1 MTKTILILSLITV
14 VTRIMLDNLH
24 LSLFLNVLG
33 LGFEVIGF
41 GWILVMERKSKD
53 QHPSMIRPAI
63 HLDDI
68 ENPIIKLH
76 DLERQASD
84 DLENRMLDPITVTCT
99 TDKKP
104 RTKCMGIWLIT
115 LGFLIQ
121 IGTTIFF

>member
-1 MTKTILILSLITV
+1 
-14 VTRIMLDNLH
+14 MLDNLH
-24 LSLFLNVLG
+24 LSLFLNILG

-53 QHPSMIRPAI
+53 QQPSMIRPAK

-68 ENPIIKLH
+68 ENPVIKLQ
-76 DLERQASD
+76 DLERQAAD
-84 DLENRMLDPITVTCT
+84 DLENRMPDPITVTCT

-104 RTKCMGIWLIT
+104 RTKCMGILLIT

>member
-1 MTKTILILSLITV
+1 
-14 VTRIMLDNLH
+14 MLDNLH
-24 LSLFLNVLG
+24 LSLFLNILG

-53 QHPSMIRPAI
+53 QQPSMMRPAI

-68 ENPIIKLH
+68 ENPIIKLQ
-76 DLERQASD
+76 DLERQGAD
-84 DLENRMLDPITVTCT
+84 DLENRIPDPIIVTCT
-99 TDKKP
+99 TDKKHS
-104 RTKCMGIWLIT
+104 TKFMGIWLIT

>member
-1 MTKTILILSLITV
+1 
-14 VTRIMLDNLH
+14 MLDNLD
-24 LSLFLNVLG
+24 LSLFLHILG

-53 QHPSMIRPAI
+53 QQPSMIRPAK

-68 ENPIIKLH
+68 ENPIIKLQ
-76 DLERQASD
+76 DLERQAAD
-84 DLENRMLDPITVTCT
+84 DLEENRMPDPITVTCT
-99 TDKKP
+99 IDKKP